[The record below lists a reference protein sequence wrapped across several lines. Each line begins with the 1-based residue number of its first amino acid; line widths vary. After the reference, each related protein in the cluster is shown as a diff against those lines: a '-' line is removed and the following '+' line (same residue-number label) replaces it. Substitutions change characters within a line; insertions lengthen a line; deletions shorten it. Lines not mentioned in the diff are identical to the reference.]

1 MNDARKQRPIW
12 RWLRIV
18 TNALACVG
26 ILAGSA
32 AAIVIINRTE
42 PTAERVEATRKSAAL
57 VETVSVTRGTYS
69 PTLEVLGTVQPAQD
83 IVLSPRV
90 SGQVVEL
97 SPKFVPGE
105 LVRRGEL
112 LLRIDPADFENAV
125 SIRESE
131 LEQAEASLEIEQGRQ
146 ALAKKELA
154 LLEGTID
161 DTNRSLV
168 LREPQIASIRAE
180 VNAAKAAVERAKLDL
195 ERSEVY
201 APFDAQILDRS
212 VNVGSQ
218 ISPGDELAQ
227 LVGVDEYWILAS
239 VPVRSLQW
247 IQFPG
252 DDGDGSPVTLRNP
265 GSWPPGTQRDAR
277 VARMIGTLDEQ
288 SRLARVL
295 ITADDPLGRK
305 HGVPPLIL
313 DTLIETHI
321 QGRPIEN
328 VVRLARG
335 YVRDNDTVWV
345 MKDNQL
351 EIRTTEIVFRDAEY
365 AYIREGLEPGDEVVT
380 TTLATVADGVG
391 LRKIESS
398 DEADAGEAVDGES
411 DTADTGED
419 ASEVDAATN
428 ETASD
433 VGADGEADAGKETD
447 ADDDI
452 GVGTGP

>member
-18 TNALACVG
+18 TNLVLCLG

-32 AAIVIINRTE
+32 AAVVIINRTE
-42 PTAERVEATRKSAAL
+42 PTAERLEATRKSAAL
-57 VETVSVTRGTYS
+57 VETVTVTRGSYS

-90 SGQVVEL
+90 TGPVVEM
-97 SPKFVPGE
+97 SPKFAPGE

-112 LLRIDPADFENAV
+112 LLRIDPSDFENALF
-125 SIRESE
+125 IRESE

-146 ALAKKELA
+146 SLAKKELA
-154 LLEGTID
+154 LLQGTID
-161 DTNRSLV
+161 DTNRALV

-195 ERSEVY
+195 ERTEVF

-218 ISPGDELAQ
+218 VSPGEELAQ

-247 IQFPG
+247 IQFPSE
-252 DDGDGSPVTLRNP
+252 DGGGSPVTLRNP
-265 GSWPPGTQRDAR
+265 GSWPPGTRRDAR

-295 ITADDPLGRK
+295 IIADDPLGRQ
-305 HGVPPLIL
+305 HDAPPLIL

-321 QGRPIEN
+321 QGRRIEN
-328 VVRLARG
+328 VVRLARE
-335 YVRDNDTVWV
+335 YVRENDTVWV

-351 EIRTTEIVFRDAEY
+351 EIRQTEIVFRDAES
-365 AYIREGLEPGDEVVT
+365 AYIREGLEHGDEVVT

-391 LRKIESS
+391 LRKV
-398 DEADAGEAVDGES
+398 DEANEAASKVDAAADQPASEADTDAEFDAEVDAH
-411 DTADTGED
+411 ADTG
-419 ASEVDAATN
+419 
-428 ETASD
+428 
-433 VGADGEADAGKETD
+433 GE
-447 ADDDI
+447 
-452 GVGTGP
+452 TGP